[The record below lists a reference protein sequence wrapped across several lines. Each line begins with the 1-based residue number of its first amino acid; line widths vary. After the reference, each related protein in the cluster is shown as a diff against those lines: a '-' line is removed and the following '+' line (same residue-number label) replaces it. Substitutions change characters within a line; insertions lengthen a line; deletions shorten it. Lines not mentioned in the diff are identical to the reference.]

1 MALTDNLISFWEME
15 ASSGTRYDA
24 HNGNDLTDNNSV
36 TSATGIVGNAADFET
51 GNSEYL
57 SVADNTSLSVGDIDF
72 TWALWIKLESK
83 ISGGYMIF
91 SKTASSSTIEYELR
105 CDGDAIISMEKSSDG
120 STGNEQ
126 RATWGSALNTG
137 TWYFVI
143 GYHDAGSNELG
154 ISINNGTMVTASVL
168 AGVYDGTAPLT
179 FGYPTWAQAA
189 NYYDGLID
197 QVGFW
202 KRLLTTDEITS
213 LYNGGAG
220 RSYASIVSSK
230 SPSGGV
236 GVGTPFL
243 F

>member
-36 TSATGIVGNAADFET
+36 TSATGIVGNAADFES

-57 SVADNTSLSVGDIDF
+57 SVADNASLSVGDIDF

-83 ISGGYMIF
+83 IGGGYMIF

-105 CDGDAIISMEKSSDG
+105 CDGDAIISMEKSADG
-120 STGNEQ
+120 STEQ
-126 RATWGSALNTG
+126 RATWGSALGTG

-154 ISINNGTMVTASVL
+154 ISINNGTMVTASVV
-168 AGVYDGTAPLT
+168 AGVYDGTAALR
-179 FGYPTWAQAA
+179 FGYPGFHAT

-202 KRLLTTDEITS
+202 KRLLTADEITS
-213 LYNGGAG
+213 LYNGGSG
-220 RSYASIVSSK
+220 RSYASIVSPK